1 MARIKTFLT
10 QIARIFTNLFRVN
23 LCPSS
28 NLQLLSSNFYLLISV
43 FLLFS
48 QSLYAQVAPN
58 KYQIYFTDKNLNQYT
73 LSNPSEFL
81 SQKALDRRTK
91 QNIAVDMLDLPVS
104 QYYIDSLRNMG
115 FVVLNKSKWFNCITV
130 QTTDIGLLNALSN
143 ISFVKSYSKKHAE
156 ITSNYINNKFDFT
169 QNQNPILKKT
179 LIDYGSAANQIQ
191 MLNGHI
197 LHNLGFQGQGMTIAI
212 IDAGYINSNIL
223 VAFDS
228 LRANNQI
235 IATKD
240 FSEGDNNVY
249 GHHDHGT
256 MVFSI
261 IGSNVPGE
269 FIGTCPKANFML
281 LRSEDTSTEFVLEE
295 FNWASAAEYADS
307 MGVDVINTSLGY
319 NRFTDSSQDYSYSD
333 LDGNTST
340 IARAADLASSKGILV
355 VVSAGNEGANS
366 WHYITTPADADSV
379 LTVGAVDS
387 NENYAALSS
396 TGPTPDGRIKPN
408 IVAQGSGATI
418 YNQNGNIISGSGT
431 SFAAPIITGLA
442 ACLWQA
448 HPDLSNMQI
457 LEAIEKSASQY
468 SNPDS
473 LLGYG
478 IPDFAVAN
486 LLLNNVSYNDVETE
500 NFVKL
505 YPNPFYD
512 ELNVDFYSVDS
523 QNVKFELYNLLGNK
537 ILFANYK
544 LNIYSY
550 NKIKLQPDKN
560 IASGIYILRII
571 SDTRTYE
578 RLIVKE

>member
-1 MARIKTFLT
+1 M
-10 QIARIFTNLFRVN
+10 
-23 LCPSS
+23 
-28 NLQLLSSNFYLLISV
+28 LL
-43 FLLFS
+43 LLFKN
-48 QSLYAQVAPN
+48 LDAQVAPN
-58 KYQIYFTDKNLNQYT
+58 KYQIFFTDKNFNQYT

-91 QNIAVDMLDLPVS
+91 QNIAIDELDLPVS
-104 QYYIDSLRNMG
+104 QYYIDSLKNMG
-115 FVVLNKSKWFNCITV
+115 LVVLNKSKWFNCITV
-130 QTTDIGLLNALSN
+130 QTTDMGLLNSLNSV
-143 ISFVKSYSKKHAE
+143 SFVKSYSKKQSE
-156 ITSNYINNKFDFT
+156 INNNTVDNKFDFT
-169 QNQNPILKKT
+169 LTNNPILKNT
-179 LIDYGSAANQIQ
+179 LMDYGSGANQIQ

-212 IDAGYINSNIL
+212 IDAGYINSDTL
-223 VAFDS
+223 LAFDS
-228 LRANNQI
+228 LRTNEQI

-240 FSEGDNNVY
+240 FVDGDNNIY
-249 GHHDHGT
+249 AHHDHGT

-261 IGSNVPGE
+261 IGSNVSGQ
-269 FIGTCPKANFML
+269 FIGTCPKANFIL
-281 LRSEDTSTEFVLEE
+281 LRSEDTNSEYILEE

-307 MGVDVINTSLGY
+307 LGVDVINTSLGY
-319 NRFTDSSQDYSYSD
+319 NTFTDPSQDYTYND
-333 LDGNTST
+333 LDGNTTT

-355 VVSAGNEGANS
+355 VVSAGNAGATS

-379 LTVGAVDS
+379 LTVGAVDAIGD
-387 NENYAALSS
+387 YASISS

-408 IVAQGSGATI
+408 IVAQGSGTTV
-418 YNQNGNIISGSGT
+418 YNQNGNLINGSGT

-448 HPDLSNMQI
+448 HPDLTNMQI
-457 LEAIEKSASQY
+457 LEAIEKSASQF

-486 LLLNNVSYNDVETE
+486 LLLNNVSYNQVETE
-500 NFVKL
+500 NLVKL
-505 YPNPFYD
+505 FPNPFFRD
-512 ELNVDFYSVDS
+512 LTVEFYSVDS

-550 NKIKLQPDKN
+550 NKIKLNPAQN
-560 IASGIYILRII
+560 IASGIYVLRII
-571 SDTRTYE
+571 SDTKTYE
-578 RLIVKE
+578 RLIVKD